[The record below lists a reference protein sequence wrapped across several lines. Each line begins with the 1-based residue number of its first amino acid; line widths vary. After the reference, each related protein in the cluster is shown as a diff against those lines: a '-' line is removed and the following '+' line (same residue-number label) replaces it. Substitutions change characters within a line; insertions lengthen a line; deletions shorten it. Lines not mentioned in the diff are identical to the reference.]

1 MSRPTSTEPSAA
13 AAPRPLAVS
22 GYANGARSESTNCTA
37 GSCGTV
43 TRNCRGAQG
52 GLSAGIHQ
60 QLHSLVIIIIIDNNQ
75 ESTHENKTRSAK
87 NEVWSYV
94 D

>member
-1 MSRPTSTEPSAA
+1 MSRATSTEPSDT
-13 AAPRPLAVS
+13 AAPRPLAVC
-22 GYANGARSESTNCTA
+22 GYANGTNFIA

-87 NEVWSYV
+87 NEIWSYV
-94 D
+94 E